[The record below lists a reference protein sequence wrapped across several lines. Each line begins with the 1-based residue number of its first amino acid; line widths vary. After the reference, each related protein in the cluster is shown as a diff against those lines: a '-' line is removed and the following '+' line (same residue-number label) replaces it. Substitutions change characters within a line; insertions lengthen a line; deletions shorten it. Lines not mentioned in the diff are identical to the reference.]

1 MMKSKKTASGDLGK
15 LKVPPG
21 MKADRRGKKLVP
33 AKPARIAKK
42 RAQVRSGKSS

>member
-1 MMKSKKTASGDLGK
+1 MKKTKIGPRDVAK

-33 AKPARIAKK
+33 AKPPRIVKPVKLVPDK
-42 RAQVRSGKSS
+42 RN